1 MDRSLINLV
10 LRPVSNQDH
19 VIELRQPERRLA
31 LGRLRRLLFPVG
43 PTPSEATERR
53 FHSSAVVPFVLVC
66 MLLLTAH
73 ALGGDGLRDNVI
85 LAEREQHVDH
95 RPLDRNPRFCTSRL
109 WPTNTHIMD
118 SRSSWLRER

>member
-1 MDRSLINLV
+1 LWNCASRNAALPSPNFAAFFSL
-10 LRPVSNQDH
+10 ST
-19 VIELRQPERRLA
+19 
-31 LGRLRRLLFPVG
+31 G

-53 FHSSAVVPFVLVC
+53 IHSSAVVSFVLVC
-66 MLLLTAH
+66 MLLLTVH
-73 ALGGDGLRDNVI
+73 ALGGDGLRDNVV